1 MITAFEQEEPDVDVQ
16 LVETSDRDDLI
27 ARVSTSIAGGKPPEL
42 FLINYRFFGQFAARD
57 VLEPLEDRGSSD
69 SDVFEEDDFYPGPLD
84 AFRFGDDRT
93 ITCLPQN
100 ASSLVTYYNR
110 DLFEAAGVAGARGRL
125 DLEGLHRPR
134 GRADEG
140 HERRRHD
147 RRLRGGHRAQPH
159 PARALPVVERRGTG
173 EGRPLGVRPG
183 APEAAEVL
191 DQFFSLHAN
200 YRAIPSEEEEES
212 EDSEARFLNGRTA
225 MYFDSRRATPGFR
238 TITAFDWDVAPLP
251 KFDEPA
257 SILHSDAYCM
267 PRGAENKDAAWR
279 FVEFALGPDGQ
290 RITAEAGRTVPSL
303 KAVASTDAF
312 LDPDAKPRRSQVFLD
327 NLDHVRAVPSI
338 STWPEI
344 EDVAGV
350 FLEEAMYEEGELP
363 SEIAQAARSEG
374 AGAVRPS
381 GAVAARLAFD
391 GVSKRYDDV
400 EALRDLSLEVEPG
413 ELLVARRPVRVGEVD
428 GAARRGRTREPDR
441 RDACGS
447 RVATSRSWRR
457 DCATWRWCSRAT
469 RCSRT

>member
-1 MITAFEQEEPDVDVQ
+1 LTPEKAASKTPPAIRRRTPILTTLVVALAGFAAGCGGEEKTGNDGEVSGTVRLFAFGDPEELQAFKNVIAAFEQEEPDVDVQ

-57 VLEPLEDRGSSD
+57 VLEPLEERLES
-69 SDVFEEDDFYPGPLD
+69 SDVFEEGDFYAGPLD
-84 AFRFGDDRT
+84 AFRFGEDRT

-110 DLFEAAGVAGARGRL
+110 DLFEAAGVPEPEDDWTWKDFTDRAVALTEDTNGDGTTDVHGAGIEASLIRL
-125 DLEGLHRPR
+125 APFLWSNGAELVKDDLSGFDL
-134 GRADEG
+134 
-140 HERRRHD
+140 
-147 RRLRGGHRAQPH
+147 
-159 PARALPVVERRGTG
+159 GT
-173 EGRPLGVRPG
+173 
-183 APEAAEVL
+183 PEAAEVL
-191 DQFFSLHAN
+191 DQFFSLHVN
-200 YRAIPSEEEEES
+200 YRAIPGEEEEES
-212 EDSEARFLNGRTA
+212 EDSEARFMNGRMA

-238 TITAFDWDVAPLP
+238 TITGFDWDVAPLP
-251 KFDEPA
+251 RFDEPS

-303 KAVASTDAF
+303 KSVAGTEAF
-312 LDPDAKPRRSQVFLD
+312 LDPDAKPARSQVFLD

-363 SEIAQAARSEG
+363 SE
-374 AGAVRPS
+374 
-381 GAVAARLAFD
+381 
-391 GVSKRYDDV
+391 
-400 EALRDLSLEVEPG
+400 
-413 ELLVARRPVRVGEVD
+413 VARQLDAKAQGPF
-428 GAARRGRTREPDR
+428 ARAER
-441 RDACGS
+441 
-447 RVATSRSWRR
+447 
-457 DCATWRWCSRAT
+457 
-469 RCSRT
+469 